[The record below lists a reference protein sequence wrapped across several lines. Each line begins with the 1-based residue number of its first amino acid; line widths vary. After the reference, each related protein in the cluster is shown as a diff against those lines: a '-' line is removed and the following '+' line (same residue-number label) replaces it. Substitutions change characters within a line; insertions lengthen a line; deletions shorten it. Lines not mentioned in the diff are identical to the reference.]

1 MTHLV
6 SSNELLPSH
15 LYNDMK
21 AMACSALSF
30 YRAVTE
36 AKWEKSVLNG
46 FYDAISQGKQADETK
61 ILIFNICSIK
71 GSST

>member
-1 MTHLV
+1 
-6 SSNELLPSH
+6 
-15 LYNDMK
+15 
-21 AMACSALSF
+21 MACSALSF

-46 FYDAISQGKQADETK
+46 FYDAISQDEQAEETK
-61 ILIFNICSIK
+61 ILIFNTWSIK